1 MRKWLIAA
9 AAGLGLAAVFAKEYP
24 AMVRELK
31 IMRM

>member
-1 MRKWLIAA
+1 MRKWLFA
-9 AAGLGLAAVFAKEYP
+9 AAGLGMLAALFAREYP

>member
-1 MRKWLIAA
+1 MRKALIAA
-9 AAGLGLAAVFAKEYP
+9 AAGLALVALFAKEYP